1 MNVFAPTNAILK
13 PDPTALLDFR
23 SSWAIR
29 QQHNWNV
36 LNFNKQN
43 MFSGFYLLYLITISN
58 YIGDY
63 IGENTAE
70 IFQD

>member
-13 PDPTALLDFR
+13 TDPTALLDFR

-36 LNFNKQN
+36 LNFQQAKYVFGVLSALLNHHKQ
-43 MFSGFYLLYLITISN
+43 LYWRLYWRKHS
-58 YIGDY
+58 
-63 IGENTAE
+63 
-70 IFQD
+70 